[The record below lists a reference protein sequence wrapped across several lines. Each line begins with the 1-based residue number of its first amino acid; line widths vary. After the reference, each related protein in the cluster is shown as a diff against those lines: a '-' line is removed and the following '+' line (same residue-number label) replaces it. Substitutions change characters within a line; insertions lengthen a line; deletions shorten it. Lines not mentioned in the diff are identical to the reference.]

1 VSKIRLTPNASG
13 TGTVTLTVPNTNTD
27 RTITLPD
34 NSGDIIT
41 SATPPDANTI
51 LQVKQFAYSG
61 QRSSNNNT
69 AIDTNLT
76 LDITPSSTSSKILM
90 TVHQTGLHKQSGDTA
105 VVLRAVRVLGG
116 VQTNLG
122 GNFEVFGGKSYTT
135 VAIGSSGAS
144 CVYLDSPNTTS
155 TVTYKTQFWSRD
167 NRNEVF
173 TQVAGAQSTMVLM
186 ELAG

>member
-1 VSKIRLTPNASG
+1 MSKIRLTPNASG
-13 TGTVTLTVPNTNTD
+13 TGTVTLTVPSTSTD

-41 SATPPDANTI
+41 TATANTI

-61 QRSSNNNT
+61 QRLSNNNT
-69 AIDTNLT
+69 YIDTNLT

-90 TVHQTGLHKQSGDTA
+90 TVHQTGLHKQAGDTA
-105 VVLRAVRVLGG
+105 VVLKAVRVLGG
-116 VQTNLG
+116 VTTNLG
-122 GNFEVFGGKSYTT
+122 VNFEVFGSKTYATNA
-135 VAIGSSGAS
+135 VGSAGAS

-155 TVTYKTQFWSRD
+155 TVTYKTQFYSRD
-167 NRNEVF
+167 NRSEVF
-173 TQVAGAQSTMVLM
+173 VQVAGAQSTMVLM

>member
-1 VSKIRLTPNASG
+1 MSKIRLTPNASG
-13 TGTVTLTVPNTNTD
+13 TGTVTLTVPSTSTD

-41 SATPPDANTI
+41 TATANTI
-51 LQVKQFAYSG
+51 LQVKQVAYSG
-61 QRSSNNNT
+61 QRLSNNNT
-69 AIDTNLT
+69 MIDTNLT

-90 TVHQTGLHKQSGDTA
+90 TVHQTGLHKQSLDTA

-116 VQTNLG
+116 VLTTLG
-122 GNFEVFGGKSYTT
+122 GEFERFGGKSYTN
-135 VAIGSSGAS
+135 VAIGHGGVS

-155 TVTYKTQFWSRD
+155 TVTYKTQFKSRD
-167 NRNEVF
+167 NRSEVF
-173 TQVAGAQSTMVLM
+173 VQVAGAESTMVLM